1 MSPKYRLL
9 TGLVTAVGF
18 LVAATPALA
27 AGTIG
32 AGHQTAGV
40 PTALVVPVALLATWA
55 TLLFRSKGPF
65 D

>member
-27 AGTIG
+27 AGTLG
-32 AGHQTAGV
+32 TGHQTAGV

>member
-1 MSPKYRLL
+1 MSPKYRLI

-18 LVAATPALA
+18 LVSATPALA
-27 AGTIG
+27 ASPLGS
-32 AGHQTAGV
+32 GHQTAGV

-55 TLLFRSKGPF
+55 TLLFRSRGPF

>member
-1 MSPKYRLL
+1 MNPKYRLL

-18 LVAATPALA
+18 LVPAAPAFA
-27 AGTIG
+27 AGAMGT
-32 AGHQTAGV
+32 AHQTAGV

-55 TLLFRSKGPF
+55 TLLFRSRGPY

>member
-1 MSPKYRLL
+1 MSPKYRFIA
-9 TGLVTAVGF
+9 GLVIAVGF
-18 LVAATPALA
+18 LVSATPALA
-27 AGTIG
+27 AGTLG
-32 AGHQTAGV
+32 SGHQTAGV

>member
-1 MSPKYRLL
+1 MSPKHRLFTCL
-9 TGLVTAVGF
+9 AATVGF
-18 LVAATPALA
+18 FVLAAPALA
-27 AGTIG
+27 AGLNT

-55 TLLFRSKGPF
+55 TLLFRSRGPF

>member
-1 MSPKYRLL
+1 MSPKYRLI

-18 LVAATPALA
+18 LVSAAPALA

-32 AGHQTAGV
+32 TGHQTAGV
-40 PTALVVPVALLATWA
+40 PTALVVPAALLATWA

>member
-1 MSPKYRLL
+1 VSHKYRLL
-9 TGLVTAVGF
+9 AGLVTAVGF
-18 LVAATPALA
+18 LVLA
-27 AGTIG
+27 APAFAAGALG

-55 TLLFRSKGPF
+55 TLLFRSRGPY

>member
-1 MSPKYRLL
+1 MSPKHRLFTCL
-9 TGLVTAVGF
+9 AATVGF
-18 LVAATPALA
+18 LLLA
-27 AGTIG
+27 APAFAAGLNT

-55 TLLFRSKGPF
+55 TLLFRSRGPF

>member
-1 MSPKYRLL
+1 MSPKYRLI

-18 LVAATPALA
+18 LVSATPAWA
-27 AGTIG
+27 APTLGS
-32 AGHQTAGV
+32 GHQTAGV

-55 TLLFRSKGPF
+55 TLLFRSRGPF

>member
-1 MSPKYRLL
+1 VSPKYRLL
-9 TGLVTAVGF
+9 TGLAATVGF
-18 LVAATPALA
+18 LVLA
-27 AGTIG
+27 APAFAAGIN

-55 TLLFRSKGPF
+55 TLLFRSRGPF